1 MKLLA
6 ALSLLLLAAPAPEI
20 RYFRFERPIT
30 IPMQAAGQTCL
41 LMDAGTF
48 AHASGQLADL
58 RLYQGAME
66 TPYVVHSDVQAI
78 STDENAPLLNL
89 GRSGG
94 QTSFDAA
101 MSDGNYSDLLLAVDG
116 RDFLATVT
124 VSGSQTQTAVSR
136 TTLGSFTIFDLTRQR
151 LGRSTILHLPE
162 SNFRFLHFQIAGLIE
177 PADVKGL
184 SVTRPPASQP
194 RFVTVAETAS
204 STLKDR
210 DSVFEFR
217 VPAHAPVDRVVFVPR
232 ESSSSFSR
240 DVKISILPTAQMPA
254 DDSAEPPQPVVG
266 SGNILRVHTQQDGHR
281 INEEH
286 LMVSAPR
293 VDLDGEAKWTVSI
306 LNRDDVPVPM
316 TSVRLEMLERNLC
329 FDATAGSA
337 YTLYYGDKALVAPT
351 YDYATL
357 FAPEKNP
364 AVAQLGP
371 EAPNQV
377 YQPRPDER
385 PFTEKHPVLLWVALI
400 LVIALLGL
408 VAYRSFKAA
417 PVNLS

>member
-6 ALSLLLLAAPAPEI
+6 ALSLLLLAVPAPEL

-30 IPMQAAGQTCL
+30 IPMRAAGQTCL
-41 LMDAGTF
+41 VMDAGTF

-58 RLYQGAME
+58 RLYQGAVE
-66 TPYVVHSDVQAI
+66 TPYVVHTDVLAV
-78 STDENAPLLNL
+78 SEDENAPLLNL
-89 GRSGG
+89 GKTRS
-94 QTSFDAA
+94 QTSFDAEI
-101 MSDGNYSDLLLAVDG
+101 SGGSYSDLQLAVVG
-116 RDFLATVT
+116 HDFLATVT
-124 VSGSQTQTAVSR
+124 VSGSQTQTSASR

-151 LGRSTILHLPE
+151 LGHSTILHLPE
-162 SNFRFLHFQIAGLIE
+162 SNFRFLHFQIAGPIE
-177 PADVKGL
+177 PEDVKGL
-184 SVTRPPASQP
+184 SVKRPPASQP

-204 STLKDR
+204 STLKGR
-210 DSVFEFR
+210 DSVFELR
-217 VPAHAPVDRVVFVPR
+217 VPAHAPVDRIIFVPR

-240 DVKISILPTAQMPA
+240 DVKISILPTAQIPA

-266 SGNILRVHTQQDGHR
+266 SGDILRVHTQQDGHR

-286 LMVSAPR
+286 LTVSAPR
-293 VDLDGEAKWTVSI
+293 VNLDGEAKWTVSI
-306 LNRDDVPVPM
+306 LNRDDVPIPM
-316 TSVRLEMLERNLC
+316 SSVRLEMLEHNLC
-329 FDATAGSA
+329 FDAASGST
-337 YTLYYGDKALVAPT
+337 YTLYYGDKALSAPA

-357 FAPEKNP
+357 FAPEQNP
-364 AVAQLGP
+364 VVAQLGT